1 MENPKTREQIVR
13 GAKTVFIR
21 KGFDDTTMMDI
32 ATEANLS
39 RRTIYAYFESKYDI
53 YKAVIDSVMAQVLVK
68 LGEIAALPLP
78 PEQKI
83 LEFTF
88 GRFRVLK
95 EMVDSNGTL
104 RSGFFRNIWGLEH
117 YRKDFDQKE
126 KQLLQQIIQEGKES
140 GRFNVSNVR
149 RTADIFQNCMRGFEV
164 PYIRGKI
171 WKGNTREEVLYES
184 KKLIFGALGI
194 NDDKKQ

>member
-1 MENPKTREQIVR
+1 MENPKTRQQIVTS
-13 GAKTVFIR
+13 AKTVFIR

-32 ATEANLS
+32 AAESDLS
-39 RRTIYAYFESKYDI
+39 RRTLYAYFESKYDI
-53 YKAVIDSVMAQVLVK
+53 YKAVIDSVMEQVLVK
-68 LGEIAALPLP
+68 LADIASLPLP

-83 LEFTF
+83 LEFIY

-95 EMVDSNGTL
+95 DMVDSNGTL

-117 YRKDFDQKE
+117 YRKDFDLKE

-140 GRFNVSNVR
+140 GRFNVTSVR
-149 RTADIFQNCMRGFEV
+149 RTAEIFQNCMRGFEV
-164 PYIRGKI
+164 PYIRGRI

-194 NDDKKQ
+194 TDDK

>member
-1 MENPKTREQIVR
+1 MENQKTRQQIVAA
-13 GAKTVFIR
+13 AKTVFIR

-32 ATEANLS
+32 ADEADLS
-39 RRTIYAYFESKYDI
+39 RRTLYAYFESKYDI
-53 YKAVIDSVMAQVLVK
+53 YKAVIDSVMEQVLVK
-68 LGEIAALPLP
+68 LGGIAALNLP

-126 KQLLQQIIQEGKES
+126 KLLLQQIIQEGKEC
-140 GRFNVSNVR
+140 GRFNVNNVR
-149 RTADIFQNCMRGFEV
+149 RTAEFFQNCMRGFEV
-164 PYIRGKI
+164 PYIRGRI

-184 KKLIFGALGI
+184 KRLIHGALGI
-194 NDDKKQ
+194 TEEKRQ